1 MVVPGPSG
9 NLLRIM
15 EATSEGTQVYSLKA
29 RLMAYAHEVSNVIV
43 VRKFNAKRTPEIEAE
58 LAKFVDGVEGNPYSI
73 MGVLHGRS
81 ESERGI
87 NGLSTTKLR
96 AEISHGTASSTSSS
110 DESDSSSSS
119 GVQVVTITPSSA
131 DSDPTKRKYFCS
143 SLAASALKQIG
154 WLKTNLTSSHFWPGS
169 FEDGGE
175 IERVLADD
183 VTLGPETVIDCRIV
197 EVGLATSQAK

>member
-1 MVVPGPSG
+1 
-9 NLLRIM
+9 M
-15 EATSEGTQVYSLKA
+15 EATNEGVQIYSLKA
-29 RLMAYAHEVSNVIV
+29 RLMAYSHEVSNVIV
-43 VRKFNAKRTPEIEAE
+43 VRKFNAKRNPEIEAE
-58 LAKFVDGVEGNPYSI
+58 LKKFVDAVEGNPYSI

-87 NGLSTTKLR
+87 NGVSIKK
-96 AEISHGTASSTSSS
+96 ASAGVASHSAPSPASSS
-110 DESDSSSSS
+110 DESDSSSTSGAQTCISESS
-119 GVQVVTITPSSA
+119 QSTE
-131 DSDPTKRKYFCS
+131 SDPTKRKYFCS

-154 WLKTNLTSSHFWPGS
+154 WLKTNHTSSHFWPGS

-197 EVGLATSQAK
+197 EVGLATSLEKPSS